1 MNFKEL
7 LLDARLHTA
16 SQEKILE
23 MYAPLLYRA
32 AMIDGQYD
40 EDLYQELC
48 VVFLKCVRKFRI

>member
-48 VVFLKCVRKFRI
+48 

>member
-16 SQEKILE
+16 SQEKILG

-48 VVFLKCVRKFRI
+48 LILIRCIQTFEI

>member
-48 VVFLKCVRKFRI
+48 LILIRCTQTFEI

>member
-7 LLDARLHTA
+7 LLDARIHTA
-16 SQEKILE
+16 SQEKILK

-32 AMIDGQYD
+32 AMIDGRYD

-48 VVFLKCVRKFRI
+48 LILIRCIQTFEI